1 MMTAIEH
8 AAIGAVLLGAAAI
21 GIARGAVY
29 FRRSYIGVDRFFATS
44 FASVALVALLVGGL
58 FYLVNAVPGVD
69 GLWRLPAGLAA
80 RPVYDRTTLVD
91 RTIVTVKKNLFEG
104 AALVIAVLFALR
116 RVARPKAG
124 SAPSTLASA
133 RG

>member
-29 FRRSYIGVDRFFATS
+29 FRRTYIGVDRFFATS

-58 FYLVNAVPGVD
+58 FYLVNAVTGVD

-80 RPVYDRTTLVD
+80 LAFAVLLP
-91 RTIVTVKKNLFEG
+91 
-104 AALVIAVLFALR
+104 IAVWRWIGPQPAVAGA
-116 RVARPKAG
+116 RVT
-124 SAPSTLASA
+124 S
-133 RG
+133 